1 MLGFLVMAE
10 QTYVLINYI
19 SSFKKKKKNTEIK
32 IVTPGHRGDQLKIIK
47 SLEKNGF
54 LASCSLM
61 GIFFV

>member
-1 MLGFLVMAE
+1 MH
-10 QTYVLINYI
+10 
-19 SSFKKKKKNTEIK
+19 

-61 GIFFV
+61 GNGLCLRSRHLVLWSLGTLTGQQRFYGSGLVT